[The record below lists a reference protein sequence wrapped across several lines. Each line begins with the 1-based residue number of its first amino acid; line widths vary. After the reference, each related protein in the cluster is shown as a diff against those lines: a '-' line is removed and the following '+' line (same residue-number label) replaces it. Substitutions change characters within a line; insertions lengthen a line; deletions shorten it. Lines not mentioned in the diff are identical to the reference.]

1 MLSFAG
7 GPESGETIV
16 VTTSM
21 LEHAVND
28 VSGGVANIEI
38 VTLIPPGSC
47 PGHFDLSPRL
57 VPLINRASLVIRHD
71 YQGMLEERIRKRAG
85 DNINVLTVETGKS
98 LLIPQN
104 TPLLLSVLQLPWRNQ
119 TGSVRSERQ
128 LPPKTSPGG

>member
-1 MLSFAG
+1 MELIMLSHKSILIFFAVVAGIAATVLSFAG

-47 PGHFDLSPRL
+47 PGTS
-57 VPLINRASLVIRHD
+57 I
-71 YQGMLEERIRKRAG
+71 
-85 DNINVLTVETGKS
+85 
-98 LLIPQN
+98 
-104 TPLLLSVLQLPWRNQ
+104 
-119 TGSVRSERQ
+119 SVRGLCRSSTGHLSSSATITRAC
-128 LPPKTSPGG
+128 LKNASGNGPVTTSTY